1 MKTVYKVLLV
11 LFGVILPAAAF
22 VTELST
28 GMCSEIGV
36 DPMPTWMHGAL
47 VASVPL
53 ANLLLFLAV
62 KDEKGRDSTWL
73 RALAG
78 FTIVV
83 SVMYAILFAPLS
95 FFGIVLA
102 CLFFWYF
109 GAGLIGLLPCA
120 PFFAFLTALI
130 LRQRLA
136 KGPGFWRGAFAALA
150 VFAVL
155 FADSGLMAY
164 GVRLARSSDPATA
177 ARGIR
182 LCRISTQKD
191 VLKELCRGYYRGPF
205 QMSLTKMIAGRESL
219 SHEEGSSIYY
229 RVTGEDPSVAL
240 AGWWS
245 RGRRGISWDMIT
257 GGEKVGGELEGLSMK
272 GSAWETTLDKTAGIG
287 YGEWTMTFGN
297 TWHSDREARMRIA
310 LPHGAVVS
318 RVTLWING
326 EECEAAFG
334 KKGDVRRA
342 YESVVRRNRDPL
354 LVNVCG
360 PDMVQVQCFPVPRDG
375 GEMKIRVGVTIPMD
389 VAADGKSAR
398 LPVPAILERNFAVAK
413 DLPGLPEAEQVAF
426 EGALPQNC
434 YYAEDGF
441 AALEG
446 SAILQTVAYGK
457 GWEPKR
463 IAVVMDTSASM
474 EDAMPAV
481 FAELGNL
488 PQGVAHECWI
498 VDDEAPTEPVAG
510 FDGRITCVGGRSNL
524 RTLLNAVTSL
534 GARGESAA
542 LVWVHG
548 PQPVADE
555 TGDALAAA
563 LNKAENVRLFNLQ
576 VAEGPCPIFEALAQS
591 ERVVSLTSEALA
603 ARRDGTF
610 GKTAIVASALR
621 GEGWR
626 ATREKVAK
634 DEVPQD
640 APLASKHL
648 GRLWAAE
655 ETALL
660 YKPGHP
666 MTLKATQELA
676 LPWHIVTPVTGAVVL
691 ESRQQY
697 EDNGLEQVNAESVPT
712 VPEPSSVLCLAIAF
726 CVLLGVMA
734 LRRRAA
740 RRA

>member
-1 MKTVYKVLLV
+1 
-11 LFGVILPAAAF
+11 
-22 VTELST
+22 
-28 GMCSEIGV
+28 
-36 DPMPTWMHGAL
+36 
-47 VASVPL
+47 
-53 ANLLLFLAV
+53 
-62 KDEKGRDSTWL
+62 
-73 RALAG
+73 
-78 FTIVV
+78 
-83 SVMYAILFAPLS
+83 
-95 FFGIVLA
+95 
-102 CLFFWYF
+102 
-109 GAGLIGLLPCA
+109 
-120 PFFAFLTALI
+120 
-130 LRQRLA
+130 
-136 KGPGFWRGAFAALA
+136 
-150 VFAVL
+150 
-155 FADSGLMAY
+155 
-164 GVRLARSSDPATA
+164 
-177 ARGIR
+177 
-182 LCRISTQKD
+182 
-191 VLKELCRGYYRGPF
+191 
-205 QMSLTKMIAGRESL
+205 
-219 SHEEGSSIYY
+219 
-229 RVTGEDPSVAL
+229 
-240 AGWWS
+240 
-245 RGRRGISWDMIT
+245 
-257 GGEKVGGELEGLSMK
+257 MK
-272 GSAWETTLDKTAGIG
+272 GSAWETTLDKVAGVG

-297 TWHSDREARMRIA
+297 SCSSDREARMRIA

-342 YESVVRRNRDPL
+342 YESVVRKNRDPL

-360 PDMVQVQCFPVPRDG
+360 PDQVQVQCFPVPRDG

-398 LPVPAILERNFAVAK
+398 LPAPAILERNFAVAK

-446 SAILQTVAYGK
+446 SAILQTVAGGK

-463 IAVVMDTSASM
+463 IAVVIDTSASM
-474 EDAMPAV
+474 KDAMPAV

-488 PQGVAHECWI
+488 PQGVALEHWI
-498 VDDEAPTEPVAG
+498 VGDVAPECAWDAFTE
-510 FDGRITCVGGRSNL
+510 DLECIGGRPNL
-524 RTLLNAVTSL
+524 RTLLKAVASL

-563 LNKAENVRLFNLQ
+563 LNKAEKVRFFDLQ
-576 VAEGPCPIFEALAQS
+576 VAEGPCAILEALPQS

-634 DEVPQD
+634 DDVPQD

-655 ETALL
+655 ETAHL
-660 YKPGHP
+660 YRPGHP
-666 MTLKATQELA
+666 TTLKVTQELA

-691 ESRQQY
+691 ESQKQY

-734 LRRRAA
+734 FRRRRIA
-740 RRA
+740 RGA

>member
-1 MKTVYKVLLV
+1 MKTVHKVLLV
-11 LFGVILPAAAF
+11 VFGVVLPAAAF

-28 GMCSEIGV
+28 RMCSEIGV

-78 FTIVV
+78 FTIIV

-164 GVRLARSSDPATA
+164 GVRLARSSDPATS

-191 VLKELCRGYYRGPF
+191 VLKELCRGYSRGPTL
-205 QMSLTKMIAGRESL
+205 SLSKIVAGREPL
-219 SHEEGSSIYY
+219 SREDGERIYY

-240 AGWWS
+240 ARWWS

-257 GGEKVGGELEGLSMK
+257 GGEKIGGELEGLSMK
-272 GSAWETTLDKTAGIG
+272 GSAWETTLDKVAGIG

-334 KKGDVRRA
+334 TRGQVRRA

-354 LVNVCG
+354 LVNVSG
-360 PDMVQVQCFPVPRDG
+360 PDQVQVQCFPVPRE
-375 GEMKIRVGVTIPMD
+375 GEMKIRIGVTIPMD
-389 VAADGKSAR
+389 VASGGKSAR
-398 LPVPAILERNFAVAK
+398 LPAPAILERNFSVAN
-413 DLPGLPEAEQVAF
+413 DLPGLPAAESVAF
-426 EGALPQNC
+426 DNALPQRC

-446 SAILQTVAYGK
+446 SAILQTAGQEN

-463 IAVVMDTSASM
+463 IAVVVDTSASM
-474 EDAMPAV
+474 KDSMPAV
-481 FAELGNL
+481 LAELGNL
-488 PQGVAHECWI
+488 PQGVEREYWI
-498 VDDEAPTEPVAG
+498 VGDETPAEPVARL
-510 FDGRITCVGGRSNL
+510 DGGIECVGGRPNL
-524 RTLLNAVTSL
+524 RTLIKAAASL

-563 LNKAENVRLFNLQ
+563 LNKAEKVRFFNVQ
-576 VAEGPCPIFEALAQS
+576 VTEGPCPLVESLPHS
-591 ERVVSLTSEALA
+591 ERIVSLASEVLA
-603 ARRDGTF
+603 ARKAGDF
-610 GKTAIVASALR
+610 GKTSIIASALN
-621 GEGWR
+621 GDGLSV
-626 ATREKVAK
+626 TREKVAK
-634 DEVPQD
+634 GEVPED
-640 APLASKHL
+640 APLATKHL

-660 YKPGHP
+660 YRPGHP
-666 MTLKATQELA
+666 MTIKATQELA

-691 ESRQQY
+691 ESQKQY

-712 VPEPSSVLCLAIAF
+712 VPEPSSVLCLAVALG
-726 CVLLGVMA
+726 VLLGVMA
-734 LRRRAA
+734 FRRRRIA
-740 RRA
+740 RGA

>member
-11 LFGVILPAAAF
+11 IFGVVLPAAAF

-36 DPMPTWMHGAL
+36 DPMPTWVHGAL

-164 GVRLARSSDPATA
+164 GVRLARSSDPATS

-191 VLKELCRGYYRGPF
+191 VLKELCRGYSRGPTL
-205 QMSLTKMIAGRESL
+205 SLSKIVAGREPL
-219 SHEEGSSIYY
+219 SREEGERIYY

-398 LPVPAILERNFAVAK
+398 LPAPAILERNFAVAN
-413 DLPGLPEAEQVAF
+413 DLPGLPAAESVAF

-446 SAILQTVAYGK
+446 SAILQTVAGGK

-463 IAVVMDTSASM
+463 IAVVIDTSASM
-474 EDAMPAV
+474 KDAMPAV

-488 PQGVAHECWI
+488 PQGVALEHWI
-498 VDDEAPTEPVAG
+498 VGDVAPECAWDAFTE
-510 FDGRITCVGGRSNL
+510 DLECVGGRSNL

-563 LNKAENVRLFNLQ
+563 LNKAEKVRFFDVQ
-576 VAEGPCPIFEALAQS
+576 VKEGPCPLVESLPHS
-591 ERVVSLTSEALA
+591 ERVVSLASEALA

-634 DEVPQD
+634 NEVPQG

-655 ETALL
+655 ETAHL
-660 YKPGHP
+660 YRPGHP
-666 MTLKATQELA
+666 TTLKVTQELA

-691 ESRQQY
+691 ESQQQY

-726 CVLLGVMA
+726 CVLLCVMA
-734 LRRRAA
+734 FRRRRIA
-740 RRA
+740 RGV

>member
-1 MKTVYKVLLV
+1 MKTVNKVLLV
-11 LFGVILPAAAF
+11 IFGVILPAAAF

-28 GMCSEIGV
+28 GMCSEIGI
-36 DPMPTWMHGAL
+36 DPMPTWIHGAL
-47 VASVPL
+47 VASVPI
-53 ANLLLFLAV
+53 ANLLLLLAV
-62 KDEKGRDSTWL
+62 KDEKGRDSTRL

-78 FTIVV
+78 FTVVV

-109 GAGLIGLLPCA
+109 GVGLIGLLPCA

-130 LRQRLA
+130 LRHRLA

-150 VFAVL
+150 VCGIL
-155 FADSGLMAY
+155 LADGGLMAY
-164 GVRLARSSDPATA
+164 GVKLARSSDPATA
-177 ARGIR
+177 ERGIR
-182 LCRISTQKD
+182 LCRISTRTD
-191 VLKELCRGYYRGPF
+191 VLKELCRGYSRGPF
-205 QMSLTKMIAGRESL
+205 QVSLAKFIVGSDPI

-245 RGRRGISWDMIT
+245 RGRRGFSWDMIT

-360 PDMVQVQCFPVPRDG
+360 PDQVQVQCFPVPRGG

-398 LPVPAILERNFAVAK
+398 LPAPAILERNFAVAT
-413 DLPGLPEAEQVAF
+413 DLPGLPAAEQVAF
-426 EGALPQNC
+426 ESALPQHC
-434 YYAEDGF
+434 YYPEDGF
-441 AALEG
+441 AALAD
-446 SAILQTVAYGK
+446 SAILQTSGVEK
-457 GWEPKR
+457 RWEPKR
-463 IAVVMDTSASM
+463 IAVVIDTSAAM
-474 EDAMPAV
+474 KDAMPAV
-481 FAELGNL
+481 CREIYSL
-488 PQGVAHECWI
+488 PTNIQREHWI
-498 VDDEAPTEPVAG
+498 VGDVVPEYAWDAFTE
-510 FDGRITCVGGRSNL
+510 DLKCVGGRPNL
-524 RTLLNAVTSL
+524 RTLLKAVASL
-534 GARGESAA
+534 GERGESAA

-563 LNKAENVRLFNLQ
+563 LNKAEKVRFFDLQ
-576 VAEGPCPIFEALAQS
+576 VTEGPCAILESLPQS
-591 ERVVSLTSEALA
+591 ERIVSLTSEALA

-610 GKTAIVASALR
+610 GKSGIVASALS

-634 DEVPQD
+634 NEVPQG

-655 ETALL
+655 ETAHL

-666 MTLKATQELA
+666 TTLSVAQELS

-691 ESRQQY
+691 ESQQQY
-697 EDNGLEQVNAESVPT
+697 EDNGLKQVNAESVPT

-726 CVLLGVMA
+726 CVLLCVMA